1 MYRIQKRRRRVMDI
15 IAALGMVVLS
25 FVMIGGIA
33 AVRDRVWGVYEQPV
47 EDLPAIASTV
57 PVSIENSPGE
67 QIVALSYCYN
77 EAGTLVAYQVETK
90 EMGYNP
96 EVPIVIASTITADNR
111 ALIGIEVLSQKES
124 EYYGARIAK
133 KEFTDRFSGR
143 YLPVHLT
150 GTAGRG
156 AHVDGIAGATASSKA
171 VVAAIEDARTF
182 VEQYLM
188 KD

>member
-1 MYRIQKRRRRVMDI
+1 MYRIQKRRRRVIDI

-47 EDLPAIASTV
+47 EDLPAIVSTT
-57 PVSIENSPGE
+57 PVAIEKFPNE
-67 QIVALSYCYN
+67 RVLALSHCYDRS
-77 EAGTLVAYQVETK
+77 GTLVAFRVETK

-143 YLPVHLT
+143 YLPVYLT

>member
-1 MYRIQKRRRRVMDI
+1 MYRIQKRRRRVVDI

-25 FVMIGGIA
+25 FVVVGLIA
-33 AVRDRVWGVYEQPV
+33 ATRQRVWGVYEQPV
-47 EDLPAIASTV
+47 EDLPVIATV
-57 PVSIENSPGE
+57 TPVSMTDFPSER
-67 QIVALSYCYN
+67 VTALSYCYD
-77 EAGTLVAYQVETK
+77 EAGTFVAYRVETQ

-111 ALIGIEVLSQKES
+111 VLVGIEVVGQKES

-133 KEFTDRFSGR
+133 KEVPDRLAGR
-143 YLPVHLT
+143 YLPVYLT

-171 VVAAIEDARTF
+171 VVAAIEDARVF
-182 VEQYLM
+182 IEHYFLQN
-188 KD
+188 